1 MLTRVI
7 DRLFSPVGKNPA
19 KLCLIV
25 WSNGL
30 NPLFGNLNGK
40 AFISN
45 LLLYWTN
52 LEFGLFFFSHFYCFN
67 LICEISTFSLS
78 CVLIQLFRSLNYD
91 LELLDIF
98 SFILYYRLNIKVLLS
113 MKSVLLSLH

>member
-1 MLTRVI
+1 VLTRVI
-7 DRLFSPVGKNPA
+7 DRLFSPVSKNPA

-30 NPLFGNLNGK
+30 NPLFENLNGK
-40 AFISN
+40 AFISI
-45 LLLYWTN
+45 LLLCWRG
-52 LEFGLFFFSHFYCFN
+52 LVFGLLFFSHFYCFN

-78 CVLIQLFRSLNYD
+78 FVLIQLFRSLNYD
-91 LELLDIF
+91 FVLLDIF
-98 SFILYYRLNIKVLLS
+98 SFLLYYRLNIKVLSS